1 MSKNQEYAQQYAEYA
16 MEQMKKY
23 GIPASVTL
31 AQGILE
37 SSNGKSQL
45 ARNENNHF
53 GIKATSAWIEQGGK
67 YGLYS
72 DDKPNEKFCSYESVA
87 DSYEHHSKF
96 LKENSRYAECFKL
109 SPDDYKGW
117 TETIAKAG
125 YASGKEYATQLQRI
139 IEINGLD
146 KYDKMVMEQKALAVS
161 ENKSNALE
169 YSFPLER
176 EEYLFITSPFGS
188 RKDPLDS
195 TKEQMHQGID
205 IRCNF
210 EKVLSTEN
218 NGKVVSVN
226 HNAQSSDGKSIT
238 VEYERENG
246 KKVQL
251 YYSHLSEINVKVGDI
266 VNAGTSIGISGN
278 SGTRTT
284 GPHLHFSVKNINA
297 DGTSRSIDPTA
308 YLSEIAQKGNI
319 KLQALH
325 NGKDLLAKYTVQD
338 ESNQKTDVKVDTS
351 LTPDNWMKKLLSSED
366 SGLGL
371 SNIGDPIM
379 NMVVT
384 AFSSLMMLAVQI
396 DNKNDE
402 EKKSVISNA
411 LDKQSVDLTPI
422 VPNMKTCVL
431 TINNEGKAILKADN
445 GITQLSREL
454 TSSEL
459 SRLSANL
466 TNPNLT
472 EETKGLRVSGM
483 ISGLLLS
490 QQASQNFEKG
500 MSEHLGQTENLK
512 R

>member
-284 GPHLHFSVKNINA
+284 GPHLHFSVKNING

-466 TNPNLT
+466 TNPNLS
-472 EETKGLRVSGM
+472 EETKRLRVSGM

>member
-161 ENKSNALE
+161 ENKSNSLE

-466 TNPNLT
+466 TNPNLS
-472 EETKGLRVSGM
+472 EETKRLRVSGM

>member
-96 LKENSRYAECFKL
+96 LKDNSRYAECFKL

-284 GPHLHFSVKNINA
+284 GPHLHFSVKNING

>member
-45 ARNENNHF
+45 AINENNHF

-72 DDKPNEKFCSYESVA
+72 DDKPNEKFCSYASVA

-284 GPHLHFSVKNINA
+284 GPHLHFSVKNINT

-466 TNPNLT
+466 TNPNLS

>member
-1 MSKNQEYAQQYAEYA
+1 MNTDQKTPHW
-16 MEQMKKY
+16 
-23 GIPASVTL
+23 IPCP
-31 AQGILE
+31 I
-37 SSNGKSQL
+37 
-45 ARNENNHF
+45 
-53 GIKATSAWIEQGGK
+53 
-67 YGLYS
+67 
-72 DDKPNEKFCSYESVA
+72 C
-87 DSYEHHSKF
+87 
-96 LKENSRYAECFKL
+96 
-109 SPDDYKGW
+109 
-117 TETIAKAG
+117 
-125 YASGKEYATQLQRI
+125 
-139 IEINGLD
+139 
-146 KYDKMVMEQKALAVS
+146 
-161 ENKSNALE
+161 
-169 YSFPLER
+169 
-176 EEYLFITSPFGS
+176 
-188 RKDPLDS
+188 
-195 TKEQMHQGID
+195 
-205 IRCNF
+205 
-210 EKVLSTEN
+210 
-218 NGKVVSVN
+218 
-226 HNAQSSDGKSIT
+226 
-238 VEYERENG
+238 
-246 KKVQL
+246 
-251 YYSHLSEINVKVGDI
+251 
-266 VNAGTSIGISGN
+266 
-278 SGTRTT
+278 
-284 GPHLHFSVKNINA
+284 
-297 DGTSRSIDPTA
+297 
-308 YLSEIAQKGNI
+308 
-319 KLQALH
+319 
-325 NGKDLLAKYTVQD
+325 
-338 ESNQKTDVKVDTS
+338 NQKTDVKVDTS

-466 TNPNLT
+466 TNPNLS

-483 ISGLLLS
+483 VSGLLLS

>member
-109 SPDDYKGW
+109 SPDDYEGW

-466 TNPNLT
+466 TNPNLS
-472 EETKGLRVSGM
+472 EETKRLRVSGM

>member
-466 TNPNLT
+466 TNPNLS

-490 QQASQNFEKG
+490 LQASQNFEKG

>member
-297 DGTSRSIDPTA
+297 DDTSRSIDPTA

-319 KLQALH
+319 KLQTLH

-466 TNPNLT
+466 TNPNLS

-483 ISGLLLS
+483 VSGLLLS

>member
-1 MSKNQEYAQQYAEYA
+1 M
-16 MEQMKKY
+16 
-23 GIPASVTL
+23 
-31 AQGILE
+31 
-37 SSNGKSQL
+37 
-45 ARNENNHF
+45 
-53 GIKATSAWIEQGGK
+53 
-67 YGLYS
+67 
-72 DDKPNEKFCSYESVA
+72 
-87 DSYEHHSKF
+87 
-96 LKENSRYAECFKL
+96 
-109 SPDDYKGW
+109 
-117 TETIAKAG
+117 
-125 YASGKEYATQLQRI
+125 
-139 IEINGLD
+139 
-146 KYDKMVMEQKALAVS
+146 
-161 ENKSNALE
+161 
-169 YSFPLER
+169 
-176 EEYLFITSPFGS
+176 
-188 RKDPLDS
+188 
-195 TKEQMHQGID
+195 
-205 IRCNF
+205 
-210 EKVLSTEN
+210 
-218 NGKVVSVN
+218 
-226 HNAQSSDGKSIT
+226 
-238 VEYERENG
+238 
-246 KKVQL
+246 
-251 YYSHLSEINVKVGDI
+251 
-266 VNAGTSIGISGN
+266 
-278 SGTRTT
+278 
-284 GPHLHFSVKNINA
+284 
-297 DGTSRSIDPTA
+297 
-308 YLSEIAQKGNI
+308 
-319 KLQALH
+319 H

-411 LDKQSVDLTPI
+411 LDKQSVDMTPI
-422 VPNMKTCVL
+422 VPNMKACVL

-466 TNPNLT
+466 TNPNLS

>member
-396 DNKNDE
+396 DNKNNE
-402 EKKSVISNA
+402 EKKSFISNA

-472 EETKGLRVSGM
+472 EETKRLRVSGM